1 MTATDSQPNG
11 GPENILVCVA
21 WPYASGARHV
31 GHMSTYIPGDVF
43 ARYHRMKGNNVLM
56 VSGSDE
62 HGTPVTLVAD
72 QEGKTPEE
80 VARYYHGVI
89 KDGFDRMGMIWEC
102 YTETHTENHIR
113 GDAVGLQ

>member
-1 MTATDSQPNG
+1 
-11 GPENILVCVA
+11 
-21 WPYASGARHV
+21 
-31 GHMSTYIPGDVF
+31 MSTYIPGDVF

-80 VARYYHGVI
+80 VARYLPPV
-89 KDGFDRMGMIWEC
+89 
-102 YTETHTENHIR
+102 
-113 GDAVGLQ
+113 

>member
-1 MTATDSQPNG
+1 
-11 GPENILVCVA
+11 
-21 WPYASGARHV
+21 
-31 GHMSTYIPGDVF
+31 MSTYIPGDVF

-72 QEGKTPEE
+72 REGKTPEE

-89 KDGFDRMGMIWEC
+89 KDGFDRMGMIWELLHRDAHG
-102 YTETHTENHIR
+102 ESHPGHTV
-113 GDAVGLQ
+113 ASSAAC